1 MGFIG
6 VTNGECQQLEPGAVV
21 TLSTSGDGLS
31 GRVAREM
38 RGGGKAGFLASTT
51 SQSLSL
57 DIGLWERWATWRP
70 CPQSNQRKANVGP
83 ETARLP
89 PLHEETQAS
98 VCTQPPCSEMGP
110 RGAELT
116 LCRVPGTPSRSRD
129 RLSFW

>member
-1 MGFIG
+1 MPWSNMGFNG

-57 DIGLWERWATWRP
+57 DIGLWELF
-70 CPQSNQRKANVGP
+70 K
-83 ETARLP
+83 
-89 PLHEETQAS
+89 
-98 VCTQPPCSEMGP
+98 
-110 RGAELT
+110 
-116 LCRVPGTPSRSRD
+116 
-129 RLSFW
+129 